1 LGPYE
6 ILDAIG
12 AGGMGE
18 VYRARDTRLGR
29 DVAIKVLPES
39 FAADADRLR
48 RFEQEARAV
57 AALNHP
63 NILAVHDTGTQNGT
77 PYIVTEL
84 LEGRTLREQLNEGVL
99 PIRKAMQY
107 AQQIAN
113 GLAAAHDKGI
123 VHRDLKPEN
132 LFCTKDGRVKIL
144 DFGLAKQSASLDA
157 AATMTGSTPPNA
169 HTEPGVVM
177 GTAGYMSPEQ
187 VRGEPADHRSDVFA
201 LGAILYEMLSGERAF
216 KRKTSAETMTA
227 ILKEE
232 PRELTGINREVSP
245 GLVRIVQRCLEKEPA
260 QRFQSVADLGFA
272 LEALSGSTTAVAAA
286 KAGHTPKWQPVAVAG
301 LVLAGLAAGWFAH
314 RAMGTRRSEPVSHQ
328 VSYRR
333 GTIYSGRLSPEN
345 KTIVYSAS
353 WEGGSPDIYA
363 VSKESPESRSLNATE
378 SILLSVS
385 SSGEL
390 AVLTGARFL
399 DHYEFEGTLSTMTL
413 GGAPREVLQDVTSA
427 DWAPDGQSLAV
438 AHVVGGKYRLEYPIG
453 SVRFETSGAI
463 SHVRVSRDGR
473 MVAFMHH
480 PHPSDD
486 RGSVMLLDDSGQARI
501 LSDGWEAEQGLAWSA
516 KGDEVWF
523 SAVRGGSDFVLY
535 GVTPAGKMREVLA
548 GLGGIRVLDV
558 TPDGKLLVTHTESHY
573 VVTASIDGAPGRD
586 LSWLDASFQ
595 PSLSLD
601 GKHILFSEGNES
613 EGAFYAVCMR
623 GTDGSP
629 VVRLGEGLGY
639 ALSPDGAWAWV
650 LLLKEPP
657 ELELLPTGA
666 GQMRRPENSNIES
679 YSAMN
684 WMPDSQAFIF
694 AGSEPGHG
702 SRIYIQSITGG
713 KARPLTGEG
722 FSAAVTIPISPDGK
736 RFVAFDQHAGTWG
749 SCQID
754 DGKCLPLAGSEPR
767 DLPRQWSADGKY
779 IYVGVR
785 RPAPAFW
792 RIELATGHR
801 VLWKLVTL
809 ADPVGIDFVIP
820 ISITPDGKSFAA
832 YSNRRLDELYLVDGV
847 N

>member
-1 LGPYE
+1 MGPYE
-6 ILDAIG
+6 ILDALG

-63 NILAVHDTGTQNGT
+63 NILAVHDTGSQSGT
-77 PYIVTEL
+77 HYIVTEL
-84 LEGRTLREQLNEGVL
+84 LEGRTLREQLNEGAL

-132 LFCTKDGRVKIL
+132 LFCTKDGRLKIL
-144 DFGLAKQSASLDA
+144 DFGLAKQDASHNA
-157 AATMTGSTPPNA
+157 AATMTGATATTA

-177 GTAGYMSPEQ
+177 GTVGYMSPEQ
-187 VRGEPADHRSDVFA
+187 VRGEAADHRSDVFA
-201 LGAILYEMLSGERAF
+201 LGTILYEMLSGERAF

-227 ILKEE
+227 VLREE
-232 PRELTGINREVSP
+232 PRELAEMNRAVSP
-245 GLVRIVQRCLEKEPA
+245 GLQRIVQRCLEKEPG

-272 LEALSGSTTAVAAA
+272 LEALSGSTAAVA
-286 KAGHTPKWQPVAVAG
+286 TPKSSHTAMWQPVAIAG
-301 LVLAGLAAGWFAH
+301 LVLAALAAGWFAH
-314 RAMGTRRSEPVSHQ
+314 RAMGTHRSNPAFHQ

-363 VSKESPESRSLNATE
+363 VTKESPESRSLNAKE
-378 SILLSVS
+378 CILLSVS

-399 DHYEFEGTLSTMTL
+399 DHYEFQGTLATMSL

-427 DWAPDGQSLAV
+427 DWAPDGRSLAV
-438 AHVVGGKYRLEYPIG
+438 VHVVGGRFRLEYPMG
-453 SVRFETSGAI
+453 TVRFETSGTI
-463 SHVRVSRDGR
+463 SHVRVSRDGK
-473 MVAFMHH
+473 MVAFLHH
-480 PHPSDD
+480 PHPRDD
-486 RGSVMLLDDSGQARI
+486 RGSVMLWDPSGPARI

-523 SAVRGGSDFVLY
+523 SAVRIGSGFVMH
-535 GVTPAGKMREVLA
+535 GVTLSGQLRDVLA
-548 GLGGIRVLDV
+548 GPGGIRVLDV
-558 TPDGKLLVTHTESHY
+558 TPDGKLLLTHTENHY
-573 VVTASIDGAPGRD
+573 VITAWINGAPGRD
-586 LSWLDASFQ
+586 LSWLDASFE
-595 PSLSLD
+595 PSLSAD
-601 GKHILFSEGNES
+601 GKRILFSEGNES
-613 EGAFYAVCMR
+613 EGGLYAVCLR

-629 VVRLGEGLGY
+629 VVRLGEGLTY
-639 ALSPDGAWAWV
+639 ALSPDGAWAWA
-650 LLLKEPP
+650 LLLKDPP
-657 ELELLPTGA
+657 EPELLPTGP
-666 GQMRRPENSNIES
+666 GQARRPDNSNIES
-679 YSAMN
+679 YAAMG
-684 WMPDSQAFIF
+684 WMPDSQGFLF
-694 AGSEPGHG
+694 AGNEAGHD
-702 SRIYIQSITGG
+702 SRIYLQSVAGG

-722 FSAAVTIPISPDGK
+722 FNAQVTIPISPDGK
-736 RFVAFDQHAGTWG
+736 RFVAFDQHARTWE
-749 SCQID
+749 SCQIE
-754 DGKCLPLAGSEPR
+754 DGKCVPLAGSERR
-767 DLPRQWSADGKY
+767 DFPLRWSADGKY
-779 IYVGVR
+779 IYAGVR
-785 RPAPAFW
+785 RTVPGFW
-792 RIELATGHR
+792 RIELATGR
-801 VLWKLVTL
+801 RTLWKEVSL
-809 ADPVGIDFVIP
+809 ADPVGVNDLFP
-820 ISITPDGKSFAA
+820 ISITPDGESFAA
-832 YSNRRLDELYLVDGV
+832 SANRRLDELYLVDGV